1 MSMTPGQE
9 VAEAVRKLRT
19 GVPVPE
25 SALPA
30 LAEFL
35 DRYRNVTI
43 GPAPAADSQWPQGWT
58 AADHAQADFARAFNA
73 AAE

>member
-9 VAEAVRKLRT
+9 VAEAVRKLRQ

-35 DRYRNVTI
+35 ECYRNVTI
-43 GPAPAADSQWPQGWT
+43 GPAPAADAQWPKGWP